1 MSPLLLEGRGRGSV
15 SRRCAANRGAGRCVA
30 GRVEASLRV
39 RSARAG
45 LARGIVVAGGAAGE
59 RRLSLFITGSASPP
73 LTPEAIFADRF
84 STCIIGGRLP
94 HGAGRF
100 GLGHPALFDQFPTG
114 TVFRLLPLALMPSP
128 RRNDLCGLGISGFF
142 GARPPHQPRACSPA
156 AKGRKLGSRVSGP
169 DARLNPAPVRPSA
182 NPLPSRPLRLLLP
195 SPPSSARAAAA

>member
-1 MSPLLLEGRGRGSV
+1 MPPLPLEGRGRGSL

-45 LARGIVVAGGAAGE
+45 PARGLVVAGFAAGE
-59 RRLSLFITGSASPP
+59 RQLSFVIPGRASPP

-84 STCIIGGRLP
+84 STCIIGGRPP
-94 HGAGRF
+94 HGAGRV

-114 TVFRLLPLALMPSP
+114 TVFCRLPLAQIPSP

-142 GARPPHQPRACSPA
+142 GARPPDQPCARSPA
-156 AKGRKLGSRVSGP
+156 AKG
-169 DARLNPAPVRPSA
+169 
-182 NPLPSRPLRLLLP
+182 
-195 SPPSSARAAAA
+195 